1 MKLAES
7 HAPDSSA
14 GSPAAT
20 LPSAVPGTSIA
31 IVEDDQTM
39 GEGMSTW
46 IAEMGHKPTWF
57 VSGAALLAALRTTE
71 FSLFVLDWGLPDMQ
85 GIDLLR
91 RLRGHEGIDAPVIF
105 CTARGDETDVV
116 EALHEGADD
125 FIVKPIRHHELAA
138 RISATLRRA
147 YPGPANT
154 SLINVPPFTIDT
166 ANRVIYVDGKPADL
180 QNREYELAV
189 MLFQNLNGVVSRTRI
204 IQTLWGAEP
213 METSRSLD
221 THVSRIRRKL
231 GLSVARGV
239 ALQSVYGLG
248 YRLQVVSIAQ
258 GTAEQ
263 DAA

>member
-1 MKLAES
+1 LRS
-7 HAPDSSA
+7 
-14 GSPAAT
+14 
-20 LPSAVPGTSIA
+20 
-31 IVEDDQTM
+31 
-39 GEGMSTW
+39 GEF
-46 IAEMGHKPTWF
+46 A
-57 VSGAALLAALRTTE
+57 
-71 FSLFVLDWGLPDMQ
+71 LFVLDWGLPDMQ

-125 FIVKPIRHHELAA
+125 FIVKPIRHHELVA

-147 YPGPANT
+147 YPGPANAAVI
-154 SLINVPPFTIDT
+154 SVPPFSIDT
-166 ANRVIYVDGKPADL
+166 GNRMIFVDGKAVDL

-204 IQTLWGAEP
+204 IQTLWGSEP

-231 GLSVARGV
+231 GLSAARGV

-248 YRLQVVSIAQ
+248 YRLQVISATSGIVDSPRAA
-258 GTAEQ
+258 AE
-263 DAA
+263 

>member
-1 MKLAES
+1 MKLAE
-7 HAPDSSA
+7 PYV
-14 GSPAAT
+14 PVV
-20 LPSAVPGTSIA
+20 PSFNVA
-31 IVEDDQTM
+31 IVEDDETM

-46 IAEMGHKPTWF
+46 VAEMGHKPTWF
-57 VSGAALLAALRTTE
+57 VSGASLLAALHTGE
-71 FSLFVLDWGLPDMQ
+71 FSLFLLDWGLPDMQ

-91 RLRGHEGIDAPVIF
+91 RLRGHEAIDAPIIF

-125 FIVKPIRHHELAA
+125 FIVKPVRHHELAA

-147 YPGPANT
+147 YPGPSNA
-154 SLINVPPFTIDT
+154 SVISVPPFSIDT
-166 ANRVIYVDGKPADL
+166 GNRVIHVDGKAVDL

-204 IQTLWGAEP
+204 IQTLWGSEP

-231 GLSVARGV
+231 GLSAERGV
-239 ALQSVYGLG
+239 VLQSVYGLG
-248 YRLQVVSIAQ
+248 YRLQVSNSAGMQEANVA
-258 GTAEQ
+258 
-263 DAA
+263 